1 MAAAYAL
8 SVTLSA
14 FLLFQIQPMM
24 GKVILPWFGGSSA
37 VWSTTLLFFQS
48 LLTAGYAYAYGLLG
62 RLRPRAQSIVHLAS
76 LGISLVLLVLTALSW
91 TSPLTPDS
99 AWRPEPGA
107 SPILGILT
115 LLAVAAGIPYLL
127 LASNST
133 LMQGWF
139 QREPGGRAPY
149 RLYALSNAGSLAGL
163 LSYPLLFEPL
173 LTLRAQA
180 WLWAGAYLV
189 FVVGVGV
196 ISVRAA
202 RAAPT
207 GAAAAEASE
216 TRPSGATY
224 GIWLGLAACASSLLI
239 SVTNQITQE
248 VAAIPFLWVMPLAL
262 YLLSFILAFAG
273 GRLYSRRAYLVVFFL
288 LAFLTIWILPRL
300 PWFGMWAQI
309 GIYSLLLFA
318 CAMLCHCELYA
329 LRPGSRGLPGF
340 YLMVAA
346 GGALGGIFVNLVA
359 PFLFT
364 TGFWELQWTVLA
376 AGVLLTVVMQR
387 EAASAGASARRRRR
401 KGGGPAPRE
410 PRRVRPAAV
419 VSAVLLLA
427 LSVMMVAVM
436 RAFADN
442 TLLARRGFYGVL
454 RVWEINS
461 ERADQRAY
469 QLTHGRTVHGF
480 QFESAERR
488 SLPTTYYAPSSGV
501 GLALLNHPAR
511 PGSLRVGGLG
521 LGVGVIASYAQPGD
535 RYRFYEINPDM
546 IDVAEGQGGYFS
558 FLSDSAGQTTV
569 VEGDARVSLEREW
582 EQQGS
587 QAFDLLVLDAFSGDA
602 VPLHL
607 LTREAFELYLRHTA
621 PDGIVAVNVSN
632 RYFDLGLQVYRLAE
646 ALELAA
652 ARVEDRGDG
661 IQSYD
666 SVWMLLARR
675 PETLA
680 IPGIEARQ
688 MLRPA
693 LPEGFRLWTD
703 DYSNLLRVLR

>member
-196 ISVRAA
+196 ISVRTA

-216 TRPSGATY
+216 TRPSAATY

-300 PWFGMWAQI
+300 PWFGLWAQI
-309 GIYSLLLFA
+309 GIYSLLLFV

-359 PFLFT
+359 PFLFA

-376 AGVLLTVVMQR
+376 AGALLTAIMQR
-387 EAASAGASARRRRR
+387 EAALAAPAARRRRR
-401 KGGGPAPRE
+401 KGGAPPTRE

-419 VSAVLLLA
+419 ISAVLLLA
-427 LSVMMVAVM
+427 LSVMMAAVM

-442 TLLARRGFYGVL
+442 TLLAQRSFYGVL
-454 RVWEINS
+454 RVWEINT
-461 ERADQRAY
+461 ERGDLRAY

-480 QFESAERR
+480 QFESPDRR
-488 SLPTTYYAPSSGV
+488 SLPTTYYAPTSGV

-511 PGSLRVGGLG
+511 PGNLRVGGLG
-521 LGVGVIASYAQPGD
+521 LGVGVIAAYAQPGD
-535 RYRFYEINPDM
+535 TLRFYEINPDM
-546 IDVAEGQGGYFS
+546 IAVAQGQGGYFS

-569 VEGDARVSLEREW
+569 VEGDARVSLEREG

-607 LTREAFELYLRHTA
+607 LTREAFELYLRHIA

-632 RYFDLGLQVYRLAE
+632 RYFDLSLQVYRLAE
-646 ALELAA
+646 ALDLAV

-661 IQSYD
+661 VQSYD

-675 PETLA
+675 PETLV

-688 MLRPA
+688 TLRPA
-693 LPEGFRLWTD
+693 LPKGLRLWTD
-703 DYSNLLRVLR
+703 DYSNLLGVLR

>member
-1 MAAAYAL
+1 MSAAYAL

-62 RLRPRAQSIVHLAS
+62 RLRPRVQSMLHLAG
-76 LGISLVLLVLTALSW
+76 LVISLLLLALTALRW
-91 TSPLTPDS
+91 GSPLTPDAS
-99 AWRPEPGA
+99 WRPQPGA
-107 SPILGILT
+107 APILGILT
-115 LLAVAAGIPYLL
+115 LLGVSVGLPYLL
-127 LASNST
+127 LAANST

-139 QREPGGRAPY
+139 QREPGGRTPY

-180 WLWAGAYLV
+180 WVWAGAYFV

-196 ISVRAA
+196 ISLRAG
-202 RAAPT
+202 RSAPLDAPAST
-207 GAAAAEASE
+207 EGSEA
-216 TRPSGATY
+216 RPSVGIY
-224 GIWLGLAACASSLLI
+224 LIWLGLAACASSLLI

-262 YLLSFILAFAG
+262 YLLSFILAFSG
-273 GRLYSRRAYLVVFFL
+273 GQLYSRRAYLVVFFL
-288 LAFLTIWILPRL
+288 LAFVTIWILPRL
-300 PWFGMWAQI
+300 SWFGMGAQI
-309 GIYSLLLFA
+309 GIFSLLLFV

-346 GGALGGIFVNLVA
+346 GGALGGIFVNLMA

-376 AGVLLTVVMQR
+376 AGALLAVVMQR
-387 EAASAGASARRRRR
+387 EAAPAARRRRR
-401 KGGGPAPRE
+401 KGGAPAPRE

-419 VSAVLLLA
+419 ISAVLILA

-436 RAFADN
+436 RAFNDT
-442 TLLARRGFYGVL
+442 TLLARRGFHGVL
-454 RVWEINS
+454 RVWEINA
-461 ERADQRAY
+461 ERADLRAY

-480 QFESAERR
+480 QFEKADRR
-488 SLPTTYYAPSSGV
+488 SLPTTYYAPGSGV

-521 LGVGVIASYAQPGD
+521 LGVGVIAAYAQPGD
-535 RYRFYEINPDM
+535 SFRFYEINPDM
-546 IDVAEGQGGYFS
+546 IAVAEGQGGYFS
-558 FLSDSAGQTTV
+558 FLSDSAGATTV
-569 VEGDARVSLEREW
+569 VEGDARVSLEREE

-632 RYFDLGLQVYRLAE
+632 RYFDLSLQLYRLAE
-646 ALELAA
+646 ALGLAA
-652 ARVEDRGDG
+652 AQVEDRGDG

-666 SVWMLLARR
+666 SVWMLLARQ
-675 PETLA
+675 PQALA
-680 IPGIEARQ
+680 LPGIEARHR
-688 MLRPA
+688 LRPA
-693 LPEGFRLWTD
+693 LPKGFRLWTD

>member
-1 MAAAYAL
+1 MALAYAL

-24 GKVILPWFGGSSA
+24 GKVLLPWFGGSSA

-62 RLRPRAQSIVHLAS
+62 RLRPRAQAIAHLAS
-76 LGISLVLLVLTALSW
+76 LGISSVILALTALTW
-91 TSPLTPDS
+91 NSPLTPDS
-99 AWRPEPGA
+99 TWRPQEGA
-107 SPILGILT
+107 SPIVGILT
-115 LLAVAAGIPYLL
+115 LLAVAVGIPYLL

-139 QREPGGRAPY
+139 QRELGGRSPY
-149 RLYALSNAGSLAGL
+149 RLYALSNAGSLVGL
-163 LSYPLLFEPL
+163 LSYPLLIEPL
-173 LTLRAQA
+173 LSLRAQA
-180 WLWAGAYLV
+180 WVWAGGYLA
-189 FVVGVGV
+189 FIIGVGL

-207 GAAAAEASE
+207 AAAAADASE
-216 TRPSGATY
+216 PRPSAATFL
-224 GIWLGLAACASSLLI
+224 IWLGLAACASSLLI

-248 VAAIPFLWVMPLAL
+248 VAAIPFLWVVPLAL

-273 GRLYSRRAYLVVFFL
+273 GRLYSRRVYLVVFFL
-288 LAFLTIWILPRL
+288 MAFLTIWILPRL
-300 PWFGMWAQI
+300 PWFGLWSQI
-309 GIYSLLLFA
+309 GIYCLLLFA

-376 AGVLLTVVMQR
+376 AGALLTLVVQR
-387 EAASAGASARRRRR
+387 EAGLAAPAARRRRR
-401 KGGGPAPRE
+401 KGSARPLRE
-410 PRRVRPAAV
+410 PRRVRPAV
-419 VSAVLLLA
+419 VINAVLLLA
-427 LSVMMVAVM
+427 LSLMMVAVM

-454 RVWEINS
+454 RVWEINT
-461 ERADQRAY
+461 ERAELHAY

-480 QFESAERR
+480 QFESPERR
-488 SLPTTYYAPSSGV
+488 SLATTYYAPTSGV

-521 LGVGVIASYAQPGD
+521 LGVGVIATYAQPGD
-535 RYRFYEINPDM
+535 SFRFYEINPEM
-546 IDVAEGQGGYFS
+546 IAVAEGQGGYFS
-558 FLSDSAGQTTV
+558 FLSDSAGQTTI

-582 EQQGS
+582 EEQGG

-607 LTREAFELYLRHTA
+607 LTSEAFELYLRHTA

-632 RYFDLGLQVYRLAE
+632 RYFDLSLQVYRLAE
-646 ALELAA
+646 ALDLAA

-661 IQSYD
+661 LQSYD
-666 SVWMLLARR
+666 SVWMLLARQ
-675 PETLA
+675 PEALV

>member
-24 GKVILPWFGGSSA
+24 GKVLLPWFGGSSA

-76 LGISLVLLVLTALSW
+76 LGISLVLLALTALTW
-91 TSPLTPDS
+91 TSPLTPDA
-99 AWRPEPGA
+99 AWRPQEGA

-115 LLAVAAGIPYLL
+115 LLAVSVGFPYLL

-139 QREPGGRAPY
+139 QREPGGRTPY

-163 LSYPLLFEPL
+163 LSYPLLIEPL

-189 FVVGVGV
+189 FVIGVGV
-196 ISVRAA
+196 ISARAA
-202 RAAPT
+202 RAGPLDV
-207 GAAAAEASE
+207 AAAEANE
-216 TRPSGATY
+216 TRPSAATY
-224 GIWLGLAACASSLLI
+224 VIWLGLAACASSLLI

-359 PFLFT
+359 PFLFA

-376 AGVLLTVVMQR
+376 AGALLTVVMQR
-387 EAASAGASARRRRR
+387 EAAPAARRRRR
-401 KGGGPAPRE
+401 KGGALARRE

-427 LSVMMVAVM
+427 LGGMMVAVM

-454 RVWEINS
+454 RVWEINT
-461 ERADQRAY
+461 ERADVRAY

-480 QFESAERR
+480 QFDSPERR

-521 LGVGVIASYAQPGD
+521 LGVGVIAAYAQPGD
-535 RYRFYEINPDM
+535 TFRFYEINPEM

-558 FLSDSAGQTTV
+558 FLSDTAGQTAV

-582 EQQGS
+582 EEQGG

-607 LTREAFELYLRHTA
+607 LTREAFELYLRQTA

-632 RYFDLGLQVYRLAE
+632 RYFDLSLQVYRLAE
-646 ALELAA
+646 ALDLAA

-666 SVWMLLARR
+666 SVWMLLARQ
-675 PETLA
+675 PETLV

-688 MLRPA
+688 TLRPA

-703 DYSNLLRVLR
+703 DYSNLLQVLR